1 VTGQKPEVGV
11 RHTSCSGQPRAHR
24 RESGGGKICV
34 LETAPG
40 GEVHNRVPESRE
52 CAYWLKLIA
61 ADQPQLDEGI
71 RLLLDDCGQLA
82 AVLTSSIK
90 KLGAS
95 ST

>member
-1 VTGQKPEVGV
+1 MPIG
-11 RHTSCSGQPRAHR
+11 AN
-24 RESGGGKICV
+24 
-34 LETAPG
+34 LEEARSASSKRDLAAKYTIAL
-40 GEVHNRVPESRE
+40 RESRE

-90 KLGAS
+90 KLRAS